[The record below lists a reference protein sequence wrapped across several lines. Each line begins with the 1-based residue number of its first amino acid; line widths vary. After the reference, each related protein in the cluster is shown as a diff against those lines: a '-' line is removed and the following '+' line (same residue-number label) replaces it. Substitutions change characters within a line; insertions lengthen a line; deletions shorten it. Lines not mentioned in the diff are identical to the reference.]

1 VTTSPHSPDST
12 PDSTPDVDPN
22 IATPSLDAWKVLMA
36 LITLGVVTGAF
47 LALFGHSLR
56 LFG

>member
-1 VTTSPHSPDST
+1 MTTSPNSPEST
-12 PDSTPDVDPN
+12 PDFPPGAAAN
-22 IATPSLDAWKVLMA
+22 FATPSLEAWKVLVA